1 MILERQ
7 IELLLLARIL
17 DATEEMN
24 FFTVND
30 KLYDVSAIDRR
41 ADELLEEFLQPY
53 VIGNA
58 PKGD

>member
-30 KLYDVSAIDRR
+30 KLYDASAMDRR